1 MWKKWYFLYDEAGD
15 QGDSGGGAGAGA
27 GGGGADTVAGAA
39 GADTS
44 AGAGGQDTV
53 TGGAGGQ
60 PAPIK
65 FPENWREGLA
75 AGDVKKIERLSR
87 YSTPQAVSDA
97 LLAVQARI
105 GAGELRSNVP
115 FPEKGT
121 DQEKADWRKEQ
132 GLPET
137 ADKYD
142 LKLKPGLV
150 IGEEDKPRID
160 SFTKALHG
168 KNASPAAV
176 SEAVN
181 WYYDEIDRV
190 TNERLELDK
199 TQVQSTR
206 DSLISE
212 MGIPEFKA
220 NMNLVN
226 GMMDMMPQAVRDLFT
241 GGRLADG
248 SPILGGNP
256 LVFKGLADWARKINP
271 AAALV
276 PGAGANTASAIND
289 EIKKYDTMMREEPTK
304 WFKDAAGN
312 KRYQELIDARNAAK

>member
-1 MWKKWYFLYDEAGD
+1 MWIKRYFLQDEAGD
-15 QGDSGGGAGAGA
+15 QGSGGGGADTA
-27 GGGGADTVAGAA
+27 VGGGGADTVAGGG
-39 GADTS
+39 GADTA

-53 TGGAGGQ
+53 TGASGGQ
-60 PAPIK
+60 PTPIK

-121 DQEKADWRKEQ
+121 DQEKAEWRKEQ

-142 LKLKPGLV
+142 LKLKSGLV

-160 SFTKALHG
+160 SFAKALHA
-168 KNASPAAV
+168 KNAPGSVV

-190 TNERLELDK
+190 TNERMELDK

-206 DSLISE
+206 DTLISE

-226 GMMDMMPQAVRDLFT
+226 SMLDTMPQAVRDLFS
-241 GGRLADG
+241 GGRLSDG

-271 AAALV
+271 AGALV

-289 EIKKYDTMMREEPTK
+289 EIKKIETTMSENRAAYN
-304 WFKDAAGN
+304 KDAGMQ
-312 KRYQELIDARNAAK
+312 KRYLELLEARESAK